1 MTAKAVIQTR
11 NPLDSPG
18 DFPVIEQES
27 SKGIVVSEADYT

>member
-18 DFPVIEQES
+18 YFPVIEQES
-27 SKGIVVSEADYT
+27 SKGINLGGPLSS